1 MVRKKTTTKTT
12 AKKAPAKKASSGVSK
27 TTRKTT
33 RRAPAKSKA
42 DGERKLKANE
52 IAKNKKK
59 AAVLD
64 ELERN
69 NFHITNACKK
79 IGIERKTFYNWLE
92 ADQDFAE
99 KYLAIQEEDLDNSEL
114 TLRRLRDGVP
124 KVDEDGNF
132 KGWEIRPDVLAV
144 MFHLK
149 TKGKGRGYI
158 ERQEITGKDGS
169 SLDVKVQVVGA
180 NDEDLNL

>member
-1 MVRKKTTTKTT
+1 MVRKKTSKTT

-33 RRAPAKSKA
+33 AKSKV
-42 DGERKLKANE
+42 DEEGKLKANE

-99 KYLAIQEEDLDNSEL
+99 KYLSIQEQDLDNSEL

-124 KVDEDGNF
+124 KLDEDGNF
-132 KGWEIRPDVLAV
+132 LGWEIRPDVLAV